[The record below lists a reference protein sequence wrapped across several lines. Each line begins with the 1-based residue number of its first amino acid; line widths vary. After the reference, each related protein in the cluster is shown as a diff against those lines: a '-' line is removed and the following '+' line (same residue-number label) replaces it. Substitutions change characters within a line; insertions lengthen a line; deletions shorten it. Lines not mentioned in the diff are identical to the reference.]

1 MHEMYWKLISKPTPI
16 LGGVKSMVVKKNSK
30 DSNPLLTTND
40 GVTSSTITSKSIVK
54 VITCKGMIS
63 KHVPP
68 LMGLIGL
75 VITTCCSLGLGP
87 KVNDVALV
95 VLVLVLISIDT
106 KEGGSYLKSRKAVW

>member
-1 MHEMYWKLISKPTPI
+1 MHKIYWNLISKPTPI
-16 LGGVKSMVVKKNSK
+16 WGGVKSMVVNKNSK
-30 DSNPLLTTND
+30 YSNPLLTTND
-40 GVTSSTITSKSIVK
+40 GVTSSRITSTSIIK
-54 VITCKGMIS
+54 VITGKGMIS

-75 VITTCCSLGLGP
+75 VITCCSLGLGP

-106 KEGGSYLKSRKAVW
+106 KEGGSYLKSKKAVW